1 MMEIKPILPEEFV
14 SKLQTNVNTSDVDF
28 QSYFKPYIDMAI
40 NYAIG
45 PYFWYIPDNRL
56 MKIIAVS
63 DNIRQLTPFKQV
75 EWIGKGP
82 NFLAQNI
89 HPDDSLFVLSATT
102 IGAEFHESLSPEKRI
117 KTRVNIYCRML
128 NSKNDYR
135 WTLVQYIANYYNNE
149 NRIESTLC
157 MITDLSNFSM
167 IDKPIMTII
176 DINNK
181 KHQFFKI
188 IDNKKAL
195 EAIKLPY
202 ITKREHEIVLQMIKG
217 LNTPQIAAALNISY
231 NTVENHKRNLRTK
244 TSTKTSAELIH
255 FVMSNNIL

>member
-1 MMEIKPILPEEFV
+1 
-14 SKLQTNVNTSDVDF
+14 
-28 QSYFKPYIDMAI
+28 
-40 NYAIG
+40 
-45 PYFWYIPDNRL
+45 
-56 MKIIAVS
+56 
-63 DNIRQLTPFKQV
+63 
-75 EWIGKGP
+75 
-82 NFLAQNI
+82 
-89 HPDDSLFVLSATT
+89 
-102 IGAEFHESLSPEKRI
+102 
-117 KTRVNIYCRML
+117 
-128 NSKNDYR
+128 
-135 WTLVQYIANYYNNE
+135 
-149 NRIESTLC
+149 

-217 LNTPQIAAALNISY
+217 LNTPQISAALNISY

-255 FVMSNNIL
+255 FVMSNNILWKNKLDFLKYFTSKWNNNSIKKILAKIESL